1 MSSYSNTNE
10 LPKNENRS
18 KWMIGCGIGATLILC
33 VMIFLVVGGLVG
45 LQKFFG
51 DEPADLQVEVL
62 PQPSNPMEG
71 DDFII
76 SVILS
81 NVGTRNITITE
92 IHLPDEIAGLAIV
105 KNVVPQN
112 MLVQNDDNPSQ
123 YMLNLQIPPNG
134 QQTVT
139 FSFEAIKV
147 GEISGDLTV
156 YVGET
161 HTTSVVEI
169 DIMPRLS
176 SADDTEGQTPVPPE
190 EEFDPEGEVVLFDPF
205 NDDTNN
211 WEVGEFEGAII
222 DITGGQM
229 VMEVIIDNM
238 WAYSIM
244 LDTIYEN
251 VNLTVDVEVIAP
263 AQDAN
268 FGLICGFQ
276 DEGNFAALEIKPD
289 GYYSIWVFDQNRY
302 KVLVDWTYSEL
313 ISTSGPYAIG
323 AYCGLDRLALSV
335 DDVVLV
341 ETVPPNF
348 RIGKVGVIAGT
359 YSDYPLTI
367 GFDNFTVL
375 GP

>member
-10 LPKNENRS
+10 PPKKENRS
-18 KWMIGCGIGATLILC
+18 KWMIGCGIGAIIILC
-33 VMIFLVVGGLVG
+33 VVIFLVVGGLVG

-51 DEPADLQVEVL
+51 SETADLNVEVL

-71 DDFII
+71 DDFKI

-92 IHLPDEIAGLAIV
+92 IHLPDVLAGLAIV
-105 KNVVPQN
+105 KDVVPQN
-112 MLVQNDDNPSQ
+112 MLVQKEDNPNQ
-123 YMLNLQIPPNG
+123 YVLNLLIAPNG
-134 QQTVT
+134 QQTIDFFFVATQAGDISNNVT
-139 FSFEAIKV
+139 VFV
-147 GEISGDLTV
+147 GKKS
-156 YVGET
+156 
-161 HTTSVVEI
+161 TTSAVEI
-169 DIMPRLS
+169 DILPKLFS
-176 SADDTEGQTPVPPE
+176 IDDPDDQLPVSPVEEFGLEGQVILLDE
-190 EEFDPEGEVVLFDPF
+190 F
-205 NDDTNN
+205 NDDTNH

-251 VNLTVDVEVIAP
+251 VNLAVDVEVIAP